1 MFSGAR
7 ELMVKWF
14 QQDLNEDQLADMKD
28 WQATGGH
35 PMIQHVK
42 PLPRSNSNGAKT
54 MRIAACLSMLG
65 RASAKHIMRPT
76 YLVQDDGID
85 YALAEM
91 ARQNAEQN
99 TYVRATLLKALPE
112 EQEKGRRRGI
122 QMVVK
127 EVMEAMKGWISE
139 GDRPVFSSELEGTTA
154 RISEAW
160 VQMQM
165 LEETVAPQFEAVYDG
180 EWKPLP
186 ALPAVRLEDGMGAQN
201 RESGKVDK
209 KGRAAEELVV
219 IPIWPSFTSL
229 GWDGEKPLFPGFGL
243 TGGQVAA
250 VEQG

>member
-1 MFSGAR
+1 
-7 ELMVKWF
+7 MVKWF
-14 QQDLNEDQLADMKD
+14 QQDLNEHQLADTRE
-28 WQATGGH
+28 WTTIGGH

-42 PLPRSNSNGAKT
+42 PLPRSNSSAAKT
-54 MRIAACLSMLG
+54 MRIAAGLSMLG

-91 ARQNAEQN
+91 ARQSAEQN

-122 QMVVK
+122 EMVVK
-127 EVMEAMKGWISE
+127 EVMEAMKGWIAE
-139 GDRPVFSSELEGTTA
+139 EDRPVFSSELEGTTA

-165 LEETVAPQFEAVYDG
+165 LEEAVAPQFDAVYHG
-180 EWKPLP
+180 EWKPLR
-186 ALPAVRLEDGMGAQN
+186 ALPVVRVEEGMGAQN
-201 RESGKVDK
+201 RRSSKMNK
-209 KGRAAEELVV
+209 KERAAGEFVV

-243 TGGQVAA
+243 TGRQVA
-250 VEQG
+250 EEE